1 MDFSFIC
8 KYCNQLFE
16 ISFPTL
22 SPEIKELIIKIKT
35 NETINMSQ
43 IQDTKNSIESSLMN
57 KETIITEDPT
67 NMNINGI
74 NGIDM
79 CFVKVD
85 RISILD
91 IISHLDLI
99 LENKICDNCYKKL
112 TEINEIE
119 IKKLNDEITKVEKVK
134 NIIKKD
140 ISSNYSNINN
150 NSKITKLENS
160 KSQEEATKKLNQDND
175 ILQKELNNNI
185 EKLKKINEDE
195 EDILDKINDLKIDI
209 LLTSKDYELEKSIQQ
224 KNQFEQVTLLNNNIL
239 DSLFDI
245 EINEKYGI
253 INGCKMIFKNYSSFI
268 EIYSGWGHILL
279 LTNIINLK
287 AKKFLNISHIKD
299 PYKIYN
305 NGDYSYILNTI
316 DKKKYLFYERN
327 SSLNEDSKAKELNQS
342 MIQYLQVL
350 KDIDNKMIKVNGNS
364 CGLNNFKINPISINY
379 YHIELN
385 INIDDYDWALCLKS
399 LLILLKYY
407 INVITCKEN
416 EELKKIIEKNNN

>member
-35 NETINMSQ
+35 NEKINMSQ

-57 KETIITEDPT
+57 KETIITEDPA
-67 NMNINGI
+67 NISINGI

-99 LENKICDNCYKKL
+99 LENKICDKCYKKL

-140 ISSNYSNINN
+140 ISSNSSNINN

-160 KSQEEATKKLNQDND
+160 KSQEEATKRLNQEND
-175 ILQKELNNNI
+175 ILQKKLNNNI
-185 EKLKKINEDE
+185 EKLKKINEE
-195 EDILDKINDLKIDI
+195 ESDILDKINDLKIDI

-224 KNQFEQVTLLNNNIL
+224 KNQFEQITLLNNNIME
-239 DSLFDI
+239 SLFDI
-245 EINEKYGI
+245 EINEKYGV
-253 INGCKMIFKNYSSFI
+253 INGCRMIFKNYSSFSDI
-268 EIYSGWGHILL
+268 FSGWGHILL

-287 AKKFLNISHIKD
+287 AKKFLNILHIKD
-299 PYKIYN
+299 PFKIFN
-305 NGDYSYILNTI
+305 LGDYSYILNTI

-327 SSLNEDSKAKELNQS
+327 SILNDDSKANELNQS
-342 MIQYLQVL
+342 MSQYLLVL
-350 KDIDNKMIKVNGNS
+350 KDIDDKIK
-364 CGLNNFKINPISINY
+364 KINGSGLQNFVINSTSINHYHIKLDISINED
-379 YHIELN
+379 H
-385 INIDDYDWALCLKS
+385 DWALCIKS

-407 INVITCKEN
+407 INVIVGKEN
-416 EELKKIIEKNNN
+416 EELKKIIDN